1 MSTAEDWPTPEN
13 DRLYSHEL
21 GLKEEARQPK
31 NASFYPSRCVFCHL
45 DHILSPLLSAKM
57 RLAGETL
64 CRESTSSNASK
75 LAAAG
80 RCFPSPAM
88 PKATTTGTPSP
99 TAATMSSGTWAALA
113 VV

>member
-1 MSTAEDWPTPEN
+1 MILLYLKCHLSGSNSVVECQLLPTP
-13 DRLYSHEL
+13 
-21 GLKEEARQPK
+21 
-31 NASFYPSRCVFCHL
+31 FVFCHL
-45 DHILSPLLSAKM
+45 DHVLSPLLSAKM
-57 RLAGETL
+57 RLAGEIF

-80 RCFPSPAM
+80 RCFQSPAM

-99 TAATMSSGTWAALA
+99 TAATMSSGTRAALA

>member
-1 MSTAEDWPTPEN
+1 MLCQVWRQAGPLPEK
-13 DRLYSHEL
+13 DPQ
-21 GLKEEARQPK
+21 KQAVEECQLL
-31 NASFYPSRCVFCHL
+31 PSPFVFCHL
-45 DHILSPLLSAKM
+45 DHMLSPMLSAKM
-57 RLAGETL
+57 RLAGETF

-99 TAATMSSGTWAALA
+99 TAATMSSGTLAALA